1 MTEYNAIE
9 LAWSSCKSYYNKN
22 INSQP
27 TSKDNVKNLWT
38 EALIKCTPDEWTNYV
53 RHVEDIIDTDW
64 KKCIGNCTIDN
75 TPPVIVT
82 LGESDSED
90 DQYFSDEELDFTS
103 SDNNINTMNESG
115 PSCC

>member
-1 MTEYNAIE
+1 M
-9 LAWSSCKSYYNKN
+9 
-22 INSQP
+22 
-27 TSKDNVKNLWT
+27 
-38 EALIKCTPDEWTNYV
+38 
-53 RHVEDIIDTDW
+53 
-64 KKCIGNCTIDN
+64 GNCTIDN
-75 TPPVIVT
+75 IPPVIVT